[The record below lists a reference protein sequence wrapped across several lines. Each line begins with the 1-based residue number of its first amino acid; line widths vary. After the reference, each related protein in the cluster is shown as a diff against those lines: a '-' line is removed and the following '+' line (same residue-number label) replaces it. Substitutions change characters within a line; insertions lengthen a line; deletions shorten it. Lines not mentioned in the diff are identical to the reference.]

1 MGFMEREYGVYD
13 GFYYTLGR
21 NWFRREKMGLH
32 SRPEKEFPE
41 AVCLPADTDT
51 LQEEEYRD
59 FTDIIIEYV
68 RTHYAEEGLNLKWI
82 AGQLVFLNE
91 DYVSKRFAQ
100 RAGCKFTAYLNRTRV
115 EAAKQL
121 LESTAAGSE
130 SAAAAVGYGNNP
142 KYFTK
147 VYKKY
152 TGYTPT
158 EYKQLYGRRV

>member
-1 MGFMEREYGVYD
+1 M
-13 GFYYTLGR
+13 
-21 NWFRREKMGLH
+21 H

-100 RAGCKFTAYLNRTRV
+100 RSRLPL
-115 EAAKQL
+115 QL
-121 LESTAAGSE
+121 I
-130 SAAAAVGYGNNP
+130 
-142 KYFTK
+142 
-147 VYKKY
+147 
-152 TGYTPT
+152 
-158 EYKQLYGRRV
+158 